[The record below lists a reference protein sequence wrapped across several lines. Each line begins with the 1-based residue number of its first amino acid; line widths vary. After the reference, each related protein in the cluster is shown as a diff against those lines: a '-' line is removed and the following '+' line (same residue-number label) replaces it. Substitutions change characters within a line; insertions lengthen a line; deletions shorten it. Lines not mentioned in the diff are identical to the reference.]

1 MKILPIIET
10 IEVTKSKKD
19 NIHCL
24 FLKFNSKFFGIDN
37 HQYNIDFD
45 ENGKKIVTLDLYIG
59 DTESD
64 EDNCLGRFELDI
76 TSIWTQYE
84 YPHYD
89 IHKSKEEIFIYFYEY
104 PHKENEVEFLNS
116 EVKNVGFFPK
126 KSA

>member
-45 ENGKKIVTLDLYIG
+45 ENG
-59 DTESD
+59 
-64 EDNCLGRFELDI
+64 LGRFELDI